1 MTEER
6 MFTVGLIDVPAA
18 AQPELA
24 ALHDQF
30 AADARVFRNTRDPA
44 RMAEMM
50 GESVLPTMKR
60 FVEIMA
66 AKVGL
71 IEHLIESGQLG
82 SGDDD
87 DDTLRLDEDQANL
100 FLATLRGV
108 QALVKGMADAAA
120 MAPPEQQALVKMLQD
135 NVAACIAILEEYFD
149 DEDDDAPTT

>member
-1 MTEER
+1 MTEEKV
-6 MFTVGLIDVPAA
+6 FSVGDIDVPAS

-24 ALHDQF
+24 AIHDQI
-30 AADARVFRNTRDPA
+30 AADTKVFRNTQDAA

-71 IEHLIESGQLG
+71 IEHLIESGELG
-82 SGDDD
+82 GGGDDGD
-87 DDTLRLDEDQANL
+87 LRLDEDQANL
-100 FLATLRGV
+100 FLATLKGV

-120 MAPPEQQALVKMLQD
+120 MAPLEQQTPIKMLQD
-135 NVAACIAILEEYFD
+135 NVASCIAILEEYFS
-149 DEDDDAPTT
+149 DDDGDVGTT